1 MKNIYLILITL
12 FLISC
17 GGGSEN
23 AGLPDI
29 TITTKSSEA
38 KEAYLKALDLY
49 DLRRQFTVEE
59 RKGLLNQAI
68 SLDPDFLL
76 AKATLYSFLGTENNN
91 SILKEVF
98 EERDKVSEM
107 EAKIIEFLYNQ
118 RTNFNDE
125 VASYNISALTE
136 EYPEIWRLWYWAG
149 SVKSYNPS
157 EIYEAVDDLE
167 TALEIN
173 PNHFG
178 TKLMLIAKHLQ
189 FGLFGFMLPFE
200 EIDLDYLQTL
210 IDDVELNHS
219 DNSYTHVVVGNYYR
233 NQGKFDEAIESY
245 NKLESFQEQ
254 GIANLYSANHY
265 RALSNT
271 FKGEFDLAESFF
283 RKNIELGNVSGAYTY
298 LPEMFLH
305 KGDYDAAISVIDE
318 FEDNLIDLE
327 YSAQRELNSIV
338 QINRLK
344 TICYLHSNKKSEAL
358 SHISKTK
365 DAQIN
370 SINLRKNRLTEAQ
383 YNRSIQFADF
393 TEETLLIWHDIM
405 FENFNDAQIKL
416 DSYKVSSEKI
426 DVPNNLHNYYVLSGI
441 LELKKGN
448 PQKSL
453 DFFEMTNKFG
463 GNEQL
468 PLNDDYYTYYKGLA
482 LKNTGDDEGSKL
494 LFGEIANKNF
504 FGIQP
509 ALVRNLAK
517 AEL

>member
-1 MKNIYLILITL
+1 MKNIFLILITI

-17 GGGSEN
+17 GGSSEN

-29 TITTKSSEA
+29 TITTKSNEA

-49 DLRRQFTVEE
+49 DQRRQFTVEE
-59 RKGLLNQAI
+59 RRGLLNQAV

-76 AKATLYSFLGTENNN
+76 AKATLYSFIGTENNN
-91 SILKEVF
+91 SILKEVY
-98 EERDKVSEM
+98 EERNKVSEM

-125 VASYNISALTE
+125 VASFNISALTE

-149 SVKSYNPS
+149 SVKSFNPS
-157 EIYEAVDDLE
+157 EIYEAIDDLE

-200 EIDLDYLQTL
+200 EIDLNYLKTL

-233 NQGKFDEAIESY
+233 NQGKFEEAIESY

-271 FKGEFDLAESFF
+271 FMGNFDLAESFF
-283 RKNIELGNVSGAYTY
+283 RKNIELGNVFGAYTY

-305 KGDYDAAISVIDE
+305 KGDYQAAVSVIDE
-318 FEDNLIDLE
+318 YENNLIDLE
-327 YSAQRELNSIV
+327 LPAQQELNAIV

-344 TICYLHSNKKSEAL
+344 TICYLHSNKNSDAL
-358 SHISKTK
+358 NHISKTK

-370 SINLRKNRLTEAQ
+370 SINLRKNRLTEIE
-383 YNRSIQFADF
+383 YNRRIQFANF
-393 TEETLLIWHDIM
+393 TEETFKIWHNIM
-405 FENFNDAQIKL
+405 FGNYKDARGNLETYKAISEAL
-416 DSYKVSSEKI
+416 DT
-426 DVPNNLHNYYVLSGI
+426 PNNLHNYYVLNAI
-441 LELKKGN
+441 LELKLN
-448 PQKSL
+448 NSEKSL
-453 DFFEMTNKFG
+453 EFFEKTNKFG
-463 GNEQL
+463 GFEQL
-468 PLNDDYYTYYKGLA
+468 PLNDDYFTYYKGLA
-482 LKNTGDDEGSKL
+482 LKNSGDIEGSKV
-494 LFGEIANKNF
+494 LFSEIANKNF

>member
-1 MKNIYLILITL
+1 MKNIYLILITT

-49 DLRRQFTVEE
+49 DQRRQFTVEE
-59 RKGLLNQAI
+59 RRGLLNQAV

-76 AKATLYSFLGTENNN
+76 AKATLYSFIGTENNN
-91 SILKEVF
+91 SILKEVY
-98 EERDKVSEM
+98 EERNKVSEM

-136 EYPEIWRLWYWAG
+136 EYPELWRLWYWAG
-149 SVKSYNPS
+149 SVKSSNPS
-157 EIYEAVDDLE
+157 EIYEAIDDLE

-200 EIDLDYLQTL
+200 EIDLNYLKTL

-233 NQGKFDEAIESY
+233 NQGKFEEAIKSY

-271 FKGEFDLAESFF
+271 FMGNFDLAESFF
-283 RKNIELGNVSGAYTY
+283 RKNIELGNVFGAYTY

-305 KGDYDAAISVIDE
+305 KGDYEAAVSVIDE
-318 FEDNLIDLE
+318 YENNLIDLE
-327 YSAQRELNSIV
+327 LPAQQELNAIV

-344 TICYLHSNKKSEAL
+344 TICYLHSNKNKEAL
-358 SHISKTK
+358 NHISKTK

-370 SINLRKNRLTEAQ
+370 SINLRKNRLTEIE
-383 YNRSIQFADF
+383 YNRRIQFANF
-393 TEETLLIWHDIM
+393 TEETLKIWHNIM
-405 FENFNDAQIKL
+405 FGNYNDARRNLETYKTISEAL
-416 DSYKVSSEKI
+416 DT
-426 DVPNNLHNYYVLSGI
+426 PNNLHNYNVLNAI
-441 LELKKGN
+441 LELKLNN
-448 PQKSL
+448 PEKSL
-453 DFFEMTNKFG
+453 EFFEKTNKFG
-463 GNEQL
+463 GFEQL

-482 LKNTGDDEGSKL
+482 LKNSGDIDGSTA
-494 LFGEIANKNF
+494 LFNEIANKNF